1 MTHRKVNTALFKKTA
16 VTGVCILVI
25 AVLLFLA
32 FCPSAGA
39 VGLVDDSVD
48 AAHEYSRY
56 PLENYQLDFYVDNS
70 WGWLPWNWVDGIGK
84 QVMYGLYC
92 ITNFIWTINL
102 YLSNAS
108 GYLVQEAYGL
118 DFISDAADE
127 IGRNIQSIAGISP
140 SGLSADGFYAG
151 FLLLIILIVG
161 AYVAY
166 TGLIKRETTKAVR
179 AVMNMVLIFVLSGA
193 LIAYAPDC
201 VKRLNEFS
209 EDVSTASL
217 SVGAKIVLPD
227 ADSSGGDSVSLI
239 RDSLF
244 SIQVKQPWLLL
255 QFGDTDTD
263 AIGEERIESILSAS
277 PSENNGED
285 RENAVKAE
293 IEDNGNTNLTV
304 TKAVS
309 RLGTVFF
316 LFLFNIGIS
325 VFVFLLTGM
334 MIFSQVLFIIYAMFL
349 PVSFVLSMV
358 PTFEGSSR
366 RAVIKLFNTILARAG
381 ITLVITVAFSISTM
395 LYRIA
400 DGYPFFIIA
409 FLQVVVFAGIYFK
422 LGDLLSMFSLH
433 DDGARGM
440 GRYIMHRPRMFLH
453 HQLHRLNRTMRTAG
467 RASRTNTSSTQ
478 SSRAGST
485 GTSGTGSGGSRPNN
499 GTGTGGTG
507 GSRPGGSPAGGT
519 GGNIPVGNMAGQGV
533 PVPGGRSVMP
543 SVAVVGLPDIHAG
556 NSPSGGASGNPSGGT
571 HSTPQDTHGIT
582 SGTAPGNP
590 AVSVSCVAFAG
601 GSPSIGGFFGGYGA
615 GASRGDPADMPYPFG
630 RGNLSA
636 KPAGR
641 HIRPMFLP
649 VSNRHQPLTENT
661 VQGAAKPVQA
671 TGKAPLPAPQAR
683 PAAADAAKP
692 AVSGSPVR
700 KTDMPQHE
708 RPTVT
713 AQTKPERQ
721 AAPQTE
727 AAKQP
732 VHAENRRTDTASR
745 PAVRQDTDGKPVMPM
760 QENHAAR
767 EQAKPAVSRPAVQD
781 TVQKRVPVKGGVR
794 RSKRKYAASPKNRGE
809 RDSGT
814 GGKKDGGRS
823 K

>member
-1 MTHRKVNTALFKKTA
+1 MTYGRYNFRQIKRTA
-16 VTGVCILVI
+16 VALLMITAI
-25 AVLLFLA
+25 AVLLFTA

-70 WGWLPWNWVDGIGK
+70 WGWLPWNWIDGIGK

-140 SGLSADGFYAG
+140 SGLSSDGFYAG

-166 TGLIKRETTKAVR
+166 VGLLKRETTKAVR

-217 SVGAKIVLPD
+217 SVGTKIVLPD
-227 ADSSGGDSVSLI
+227 ADSSGGNSVALI

-263 AIGEERIESILSAS
+263 AIGEERIDNILSAS

-304 TKAVS
+304 TKTVN

-381 ITLVITVAFSISTM
+381 ITLVITIAFSISTM
-395 LYRIA
+395 LYRISS
-400 DGYPFFIIA
+400 GYPFFIIA
-409 FLQVVVFAGIYFK
+409 FLQVIVFAGIYFK

-440 GRYIMHRPRMFLH
+440 GRYILHRPRMFLH
-453 HQLHRLNRTMRTAG
+453 HQLHRLNRTMRATA
-467 RASRTNTSSTQ
+467 AN
-478 SSRAGST
+478 
-485 GTSGTGSGGSRPNN
+485 RPNN
-499 GTGTGGTG
+499 GGTQSNYSGNSAGAAGGAYRYRSNRPNGGSSGTSQTGT
-507 GSRPGGSPAGGT
+507 
-519 GGNIPVGNMAGQGV
+519 VH
-533 PVPGGRSVMP
+533 
-543 SVAVVGLPDIHAG
+543 GLPEAPVRG
-556 NSPSGGASGNPSGGT
+556 LPSGGAGSGTGTPPQGGNTPFSDSRSDGVMVLSTQADKPNAETAKVSSTARSRPVTASAQEETKRPITAAEQEETKHSTAPQAHERPVIAAGVPNTEKAQDVKPQQQPAPAGQGRPAAVDAAGMAQASGGT
-571 HSTPQDTHGIT
+571 
-582 SGTAPGNP
+582 A
-590 AVSVSCVAFAG
+590 
-601 GSPSIGGFFGGYGA
+601 
-615 GASRGDPADMPYPFG
+615 R
-630 RGNLSA
+630 
-636 KPAGR
+636 KPAA
-641 HIRPMFLP
+641 
-649 VSNRHQPLTENT
+649 QP
-661 VQGAAKPVQA
+661 
-671 TGKAPLPAPQAR
+671 
-683 PAAADAAKP
+683 
-692 AVSGSPVR
+692 
-700 KTDMPQHE
+700 HE
-708 RPTVT
+708 RPAV
-713 AQTKPERQ
+713 AQTDTGERMKQ
-721 AAPQTE
+721 PDRQNVT
-727 AAKQP
+727 AAKQS
-732 VHAENRRTDTASR
+732 VHAESRRPD
-745 PAVRQDTDGKPVMPM
+745 
-760 QENHAAR
+760 
-767 EQAKPAVSRPAVQD
+767 AVSRPAAMQNAADKPITSSTAAVQGKQD
-781 TVQKRVPVKGGVR
+781 TARPAVKTVAPKTPEMKNQVSKPADKRAVQHKQPVTMRNK
-794 RSKRKYAASPKNRGE
+794 P
-809 RDSGT
+809 DGT
-814 GGKKDGGRS
+814 EHTGKAGGKQNGGRS

>member
-140 SGLSADGFYAG
+140 SGISSDGFYAG

-217 SVGAKIVLPD
+217 SVGTKIVLPD
-227 ADSSGGDSVSLI
+227 ADSSGADSVDLI

-263 AIGEERIESILSAS
+263 AIGADRVESLLSAS
-277 PSENNGED
+277 PSGNNGED

-304 TKAVS
+304 TKTVN

-395 LYRIA
+395 LYRISS
-400 DGYPFFIIA
+400 GYPFFIIA

-440 GRYIMHRPRMFLH
+440 GRYILHRPRMFLH
-453 HQLHRLNRTMRTAG
+453 HQLHRLNRTMR
-467 RASRTNTSSTQ
+467 
-478 SSRAGST
+478 
-485 GTSGTGSGGSRPNN
+485 
-499 GTGTGGTG
+499 
-507 GSRPGGSPAGGT
+507 
-519 GGNIPVGNMAGQGV
+519 
-533 PVPGGRSVMP
+533 
-543 SVAVVGLPDIHAG
+543 
-556 NSPSGGASGNPSGGT
+556 
-571 HSTPQDTHGIT
+571 
-582 SGTAPGNP
+582 
-590 AVSVSCVAFAG
+590 
-601 GSPSIGGFFGGYGA
+601 
-615 GASRGDPADMPYPFG
+615 
-630 RGNLSA
+630 
-636 KPAGR
+636 
-641 HIRPMFLP
+641 
-649 VSNRHQPLTENT
+649 
-661 VQGAAKPVQA
+661 AA
-671 TGKAPLPAPQAR
+671 
-683 PAAADAAKP
+683 
-692 AVSGSPVR
+692 
-700 KTDMPQHE
+700 
-708 RPTVT
+708 
-713 AQTKPERQ
+713 
-721 AAPQTE
+721 
-727 AAKQP
+727 
-732 VHAENRRTDTASR
+732 TASR
-745 PAVRQDTDGKPVMPM
+745 PNDSGSAQNSRSSSAAGGAYRYRSNRPNGGSSGASQAGAVHGLPEAPVRGVPVGSSGSGTGTPPQGGNTLSHDGRYDAPAAVLPAPADKFNAETAKVSSTARSRPVTAPAQGETKHPVVPQAHERPVIAASAPKEGKVQSVTPKQQPAPARQGRPAAVDAAGIAQFSGGTARKPAAQPYERPAVAQTDAGERMKQPDRQNVTVTKQSVHAESRRPDAANRPAVM
-760 QENHAAR
+760 QNAADKFPIPAQ
-767 EQAKPAVSRPAVQD
+767 EQAKPAVSRPAVKD
-781 TVQKRVPVKGGVR
+781 MAA
-794 RSKRKYAASPKNRGE
+794 SKRAFEKGKAGIAQRKISVSSKNKHGSNTGRT
-809 RDSGT
+809 DST
-814 GGKKDGGRS
+814 KNGGSGR
-823 K
+823 

>member
-1 MTHRKVNTALFKKTA
+1 MTYRRYNFRQIKRTA
-16 VTGVCILVI
+16 I
-25 AVLLFLA
+25 ALLMIAAIVVLLFTA

-39 VGLVDDSVD
+39 VGLVDDTVD

-56 PLENYQLDFYVDNS
+56 PLENYQLDFYVDNG
-70 WGWLPWNWVDGIGK
+70 WDWLPWNWIDGIGK

-118 DFISDAADE
+118 DFVSSAADE

-166 TGLIKRETTKAVR
+166 VGLIKKETTKAVR

-217 SVGAKIVLPD
+217 SVGTKIVLPD
-227 ADSSGGDSVSLI
+227 VESSGADSVDLI

-244 SIQVKQPWLLL
+244 SIQVRQPWLLL

-263 AIGEERIESILSAS
+263 AIGADRVESLLSAS
-277 PSENNGED
+277 PSGNNGED
-285 RENAVKAE
+285 RENAVKTE

-304 TKAVS
+304 TKTVN

-395 LYRIA
+395 LYRISS
-400 DGYPFFIIA
+400 GYPFFIIA

-453 HQLHRLNRTMRTAG
+453 HQLHRLNRTMRA
-467 RASRTNTSSTQ
+467 A
-478 SSRAGST
+478 A
-485 GTSGTGSGGSRPNN
+485 GSRPNN
-499 GTGTGGTG
+499 GGTQSNYSGNSTGAAGGAYRYRSNRPNGGSSGASQAGAVHGLPEAPVIGLPSGGSGSGTGAPSQG
-507 GSRPGGSPAGGT
+507 GNPPSHDGRYDAPAAVITTQEDKPNAETAKVSSTAHSRPATAPAQGET
-519 GGNIPVGNMAGQGV
+519 KHSAAPQAHERPVIAASAPKEGKVQSVTPKQQPAPAGQGR
-533 PVPGGRSVMP
+533 PA
-543 SVAVVGLPDIHAG
+543 AVDAAG
-556 NSPSGGASGNPSGGT
+556 MAQASGGA
-571 HSTPQDTHGIT
+571 
-582 SGTAPGNP
+582 A
-590 AVSVSCVAFAG
+590 
-601 GSPSIGGFFGGYGA
+601 
-615 GASRGDPADMPYPFG
+615 R
-630 RGNLSA
+630 
-636 KPAGR
+636 KPAAQ
-641 HIRPMFLP
+641 L
-649 VSNRHQPLTENT
+649 
-661 VQGAAKPVQA
+661 
-671 TGKAPLPAPQAR
+671 
-683 PAAADAAKP
+683 
-692 AVSGSPVR
+692 
-700 KTDMPQHE
+700 HE
-708 RPTVT
+708 RLAVAPVDRQNVT
-713 AQTKPERQ
+713 
-721 AAPQTE
+721 

-732 VHAENRRTDTASR
+732 VQTESRRPDAVDR
-745 PAVRQDTDGKPVMPM
+745 PAVMQNTTDKPVVS
-760 QENHAAR
+760 A
-767 EQAKPAVSRPAVQD
+767 QAKRTTTVQGKQETVRPVVKTAAPKEPEAKNQVSKPANKRAVQHK
-781 TVQKRVPVKGGVR
+781 QPVTMRNKPDGMGHTGKAGSKQNGGG
-794 RSKRKYAASPKNRGE
+794 SK
-809 RDSGT
+809 
-814 GGKKDGGRS
+814 
-823 K
+823 

>member
-1 MTHRKVNTALFKKTA
+1 MIYGKQNFRQIKRTA
-16 VTGVCILVI
+16 VALLMIAAI

-39 VGLVDDSVD
+39 VGLVDDTVD

-56 PLENYQLDFYVDNS
+56 PLENYQLDFYVDNG
-70 WGWLPWNWVDGIGK
+70 WDWLPWNWIDGIGK

-118 DFISDAADE
+118 DFVSSAADE

-166 TGLIKRETTKAVR
+166 VGLLKRETTKAVR

-217 SVGAKIVLPD
+217 SVGTKIVLTD
-227 ADSSGGDSVSLI
+227 VESSGGDSVALI

-244 SIQVKQPWLLL
+244 SIQVRQPWLLL

-263 AIGEERIESILSAS
+263 TIGADRVESLLSAS
-277 PSENNGED
+277 PSGNNGED

-293 IEDNGNTNLTV
+293 IEDNGNTSLTV
-304 TKAVS
+304 TKTVN

-349 PVSFVLSMV
+349 PVSFVLSMA

-400 DGYPFFIIA
+400 SGYPFFIIA

-440 GRYIMHRPRMFLH
+440 GRYILHRPRMFLH
-453 HQLHRLNRTMRTAG
+453 HQLHRLNRTMRA
-467 RASRTNTSSTQ
+467 AS
-478 SSRAGST
+478 A
-485 GTSGTGSGGSRPNN
+485 SRPNN
-499 GTGTGGTG
+499 GGTQSNYSGNSAGTAGGAYRYRSNRPNG
-507 GSRPGGSPAGGT
+507 GSSGTSQAGAIHGLQEA
-519 GGNIPVGNMAGQGV
+519 PV
-533 PVPGGRSVMP
+533 R
-543 SVAVVGLPDIHAG
+543 GL
-556 NSPSGGASGNPSGGT
+556 PSGGSGIGTGAPPQEGNPPPRDSQSDRSAAVLPAQADKTNAETAKSRSTAHSRPATVQEETKHSAVPQAHERPVIAAGAPKAGNMQDIKSNQQPTPTGQGRPAAVDVAGMAQASGGT
-571 HSTPQDTHGIT
+571 ARKPAAQPHER
-582 SGTAPGNP
+582 P
-590 AVSVSCVAFAG
+590 AVVQTDAGERMKQPDRQKVTAAKQTVHAESRRPDAVNCPVVVKAKNAAQAQEKQDAVRPAVKTAAPKEPEMKNQVS
-601 GSPSIGGFFGGYGA
+601 
-615 GASRGDPADMPYPFG
+615 
-630 RGNLSA
+630 
-636 KPAGR
+636 KPAGKR
-641 HIRPMFLP
+641 AAQHKQP
-649 VSNRHQPLTENT
+649 VTMRN
-661 VQGAAKPVQA
+661 KPDGMGH
-671 TGKAPLPAPQAR
+671 TGKA
-683 PAAADAAKP
+683 
-692 AVSGSPVR
+692 
-700 KTDMPQHE
+700 
-708 RPTVT
+708 
-713 AQTKPERQ
+713 
-721 AAPQTE
+721 
-727 AAKQP
+727 
-732 VHAENRRTDTASR
+732 
-745 PAVRQDTDGKPVMPM
+745 
-760 QENHAAR
+760 
-767 EQAKPAVSRPAVQD
+767 
-781 TVQKRVPVKGGVR
+781 
-794 RSKRKYAASPKNRGE
+794 
-809 RDSGT
+809 
-814 GGKKDGGRS
+814 GGKQNGGGS

>member
-1 MTHRKVNTALFKKTA
+1 MIYGKQNFRQIKRTAIALLMITA
-16 VTGVCILVI
+16 I
-25 AVLLFLA
+25 AVLLFTA

-56 PLENYQLDFYVDNS
+56 PLENYQLDFYVDNG
-70 WGWLPWNWVDGIGK
+70 WDWLPWNWIDGIGK

-166 TGLIKRETTKAVR
+166 VGLIKRETTKAVR

-217 SVGAKIVLPD
+217 SVGTKIVLPD
-227 ADSSGGDSVSLI
+227 ADSSGGNSVALI

-263 AIGEERIESILSAS
+263 AIGADRVESLLSAS
-277 PSENNGED
+277 PGGNNGED

-304 TKAVS
+304 TKTVN

-316 LFLFNIGIS
+316 LFLFNLGIS

-381 ITLVITVAFSISTM
+381 ITLVITIAFSISTM
-395 LYRIA
+395 LYRISS
-400 DGYPFFIIA
+400 GYPFFIIA

-440 GRYIMHRPRMFLH
+440 GRYILHRPRMFLH
-453 HQLHRLNRTMRTAG
+453 HQLHRLNRTMRAATA
-467 RASRTNTSSTQ
+467 
-478 SSRAGST
+478 
-485 GTSGTGSGGSRPNN
+485 SRPNN
-499 GTGTGGTG
+499 GSTQSNYSGNTAGAADGAYRYRSNRPNG
-507 GSRPGGSPAGGT
+507 GSSGASQAGAVHGLPEAPVRGLPSGGSGSSTGAPPQ
-519 GGNIPVGNMAGQGV
+519 GGNPPSHDGRYDAPAAVLPAQADKPNAETAKVSSTAHSRPITAAEQEDTKHSAAPQAHERPVIAASAPKEGKVQSVTPKQQPAPAGQGR
-533 PVPGGRSVMP
+533 PA
-543 SVAVVGLPDIHAG
+543 AVDAAG
-556 NSPSGGASGNPSGGT
+556 MAQASGGT
-571 HSTPQDTHGIT
+571 
-582 SGTAPGNP
+582 A
-590 AVSVSCVAFAG
+590 
-601 GSPSIGGFFGGYGA
+601 
-615 GASRGDPADMPYPFG
+615 R
-630 RGNLSA
+630 
-636 KPAGR
+636 KPAA
-641 HIRPMFLP
+641 
-649 VSNRHQPLTENT
+649 QP
-661 VQGAAKPVQA
+661 
-671 TGKAPLPAPQAR
+671 
-683 PAAADAAKP
+683 
-692 AVSGSPVR
+692 
-700 KTDMPQHE
+700 HE
-708 RPTVT
+708 RPAVAQADRQNVT
-713 AQTKPERQ
+713 
-721 AAPQTE
+721 

-732 VHAENRRTDTASR
+732 VHAENRRPEAINR
-745 PAVRQDTDGKPVMPM
+745 PAVMQNAADKPVMSR
-760 QENHAAR
+760 QVKSTTTV
-767 EQAKPAVSRPAVQD
+767 QGKQDTVRPAVKTAAPKEPEVKNQVSKPAD
-781 TVQKRVPVKGGVR
+781 KRAVQHKQPVTMRNKPDGMGH
-794 RSKRKYAASPKNRGE
+794 
-809 RDSGT
+809 T
-814 GGKKDGGRS
+814 GKAGGRQNGGGS

>member
-1 MTHRKVNTALFKKTA
+1 MIYGKQNFRQIKRTA
-16 VTGVCILVI
+16 VALLMIAAI
-25 AVLLFLA
+25 AVLLFTV

-39 VGLVDDSVD
+39 VGLVDDTVD
-48 AAHEYSRY
+48 TAHEYSRY
-56 PLENYQLDFYVDNS
+56 PLENYQLDFYVDNG
-70 WGWLPWNWVDGIGK
+70 WDWLPWNWIDGIGK

-140 SGLSADGFYAG
+140 SGLSSDGFYAG

-166 TGLIKRETTKAVR
+166 VGLIKRETTKAVR
-179 AVMNMVLIFVLSGA
+179 AVMNMVMIFVLSGA

-217 SVGAKIVLPD
+217 SVGTKIVLPD
-227 ADSSGGDSVSLI
+227 AENSGADSVDLI

-263 AIGEERIESILSAS
+263 AVGEERIDNILSAS

-304 TKAVS
+304 TKTVN

-395 LYRIA
+395 LYRISS
-400 DGYPFFIIA
+400 GYPFFIIA
-409 FLQVVVFAGIYFK
+409 FLQVIVFAGIYFK

-433 DDGARGM
+433 EDGARGM
-440 GRYIMHRPRMFLH
+440 GRYILHRPRMFLH
-453 HQLHRLNRTMRTAG
+453 HQLHRLNRTMRA
-467 RASRTNTSSTQ
+467 A
-478 SSRAGST
+478 AA
-485 GTSGTGSGGSRPNN
+485 SRPNN
-499 GTGTGGTG
+499 GGTQSNYSGNSVGAAGGAYRYRSNRPNGGSSGASQAGAVHGLPEAPVRGVPVGSSGSGTGTPPQGGNPPSRDGRYDAPAAVLPAQADKPNAETAKVSSTAR
-507 GSRPGGSPAGGT
+507 SRPATAAAQGET
-519 GGNIPVGNMAGQGV
+519 KHPVAPQAHERPVIAASAPREGKAQSITPKQQPVPAGQGR
-533 PVPGGRSVMP
+533 PA
-543 SVAVVGLPDIHAG
+543 AVDAADMVQA
-556 NSPSGGASGNPSGGT
+556 SGGT
-571 HSTPQDTHGIT
+571 
-582 SGTAPGNP
+582 A
-590 AVSVSCVAFAG
+590 
-601 GSPSIGGFFGGYGA
+601 
-615 GASRGDPADMPYPFG
+615 R
-630 RGNLSA
+630 
-636 KPAGR
+636 
-641 HIRPMFLP
+641 
-649 VSNRHQPLTENT
+649 
-661 VQGAAKPVQA
+661 KPVAQ
-671 TGKAPLPAPQAR
+671 P
-683 PAAADAAKP
+683 
-692 AVSGSPVR
+692 
-700 KTDMPQHE
+700 HE
-708 RPTVT
+708 RPAV
-713 AQTKPERQ
+713 AQTDAGERMKQ
-721 AAPQTE
+721 QDRQNATAVKRSVQTE
-727 AAKQP
+727 SRRPDA
-732 VHAENRRTDTASR
+732 VNRSAVMQNTTD
-745 PAVRQDTDGKPVMPM
+745 KPVMPV
-760 QENHAAR
+760 
-767 EQAKPAVSRPAVQD
+767 QAKRTTTVQSKQETVRPAVKTTTPKAPEMKNQVSKPAD
-781 TVQKRVPVKGGVR
+781 KRAVQHKQPVTMRNKPDGMGHTG
-794 RSKRKYAASPKNRGE
+794 KA
-809 RDSGT
+809 
-814 GGKKDGGRS
+814 GGKQNGGGGR
-823 K
+823 

>member
-1 MTHRKVNTALFKKTA
+1 MTHKKVNTALFKKTA
-16 VTGVCILVI
+16 VTGTCILVI
-25 AVLLFLA
+25 AVFLFLV

-39 VGLVDDSVD
+39 VGLVDDTVD

-56 PLENYQLDFYVDNS
+56 PLENYQLDFYVDNR
-70 WGWLPWNWVDGIGK
+70 WDWLPWNWIDGIGK

-161 AYVAY
+161 TYVAY

-217 SVGAKIVLPD
+217 SVGTKIVLPD
-227 ADSSGGDSVSLI
+227 VESSGADSVDLI

-263 AIGEERIESILSAS
+263 AIGADRVESLLSAS
-277 PSENNGED
+277 PGGNNGED

-304 TKAVS
+304 TKTVN

-316 LFLFNIGIS
+316 LFLFNLGIS

-395 LYRIA
+395 LYRISS
-400 DGYPFFIIA
+400 GYPFFIIA

-440 GRYIMHRPRMFLH
+440 GRYILHRPRMFLH
-453 HQLHRLNRTMRTAG
+453 HQLHRLNRTMR
-467 RASRTNTSSTQ
+467 
-478 SSRAGST
+478 
-485 GTSGTGSGGSRPNN
+485 
-499 GTGTGGTG
+499 
-507 GSRPGGSPAGGT
+507 
-519 GGNIPVGNMAGQGV
+519 
-533 PVPGGRSVMP
+533 
-543 SVAVVGLPDIHAG
+543 
-556 NSPSGGASGNPSGGT
+556 
-571 HSTPQDTHGIT
+571 
-582 SGTAPGNP
+582 
-590 AVSVSCVAFAG
+590 
-601 GSPSIGGFFGGYGA
+601 
-615 GASRGDPADMPYPFG
+615 
-630 RGNLSA
+630 
-636 KPAGR
+636 
-641 HIRPMFLP
+641 
-649 VSNRHQPLTENT
+649 
-661 VQGAAKPVQA
+661 AA
-671 TGKAPLPAPQAR
+671 
-683 PAAADAAKP
+683 
-692 AVSGSPVR
+692 
-700 KTDMPQHE
+700 
-708 RPTVT
+708 
-713 AQTKPERQ
+713 
-721 AAPQTE
+721 
-727 AAKQP
+727 
-732 VHAENRRTDTASR
+732 TASR
-745 PAVRQDTDGKPVMPM
+745 PNDGGSTQNSRSSSTAGTADSGYRYRSNRPDGGSSGASQAGAVHGLPEVPVRGLPSGGSGSGTGAPPQGGNPPSHDGMYDAPAAVLPAQSDKPT
-760 QENHAAR
+760 AGTAKSSSTAR
-767 EQAKPAVSRPAVQD
+767 SRPATASAQEETKRPVTAAEQVETKYSAIQQAHERPVIAAGAPKAEKAQD
-781 TVQKRVPVKGGVR
+781 VKPKQQLVSGQTGKACGGGCCW
-794 RSKRKYAASPKNRGE
+794 Y
-809 RDSGT
+809 GT
-814 GGKKDGGRS
+814 GFRRHSTQTGS
-823 K
+823 PAA

>member
-1 MTHRKVNTALFKKTA
+1 MTHVKYNFRQIKRTA
-16 VTGVCILVI
+16 VALLMIAAI
-25 AVLLFLA
+25 AVLLFTV

-56 PLENYQLDFYVDNS
+56 PLENYQLDFYVDNG
-70 WGWLPWNWVDGIGK
+70 WDWLPWNWIDGIGK

-118 DFISDAADE
+118 DFVSSAADE
-127 IGRNIQSIAGISP
+127 IGRNIQSIAGVSP

-166 TGLIKRETTKAVR
+166 VGLIKRETTKAVR

-217 SVGAKIVLPD
+217 SVGTKIVLPD

-263 AIGEERIESILSAS
+263 AVGEERIDNIRSAS

-285 RENAVKAE
+285 REKAVKAE

-304 TKAVS
+304 TKTVN

-400 DGYPFFIIA
+400 SGYPFFIIA

-433 DDGARGM
+433 DDGTRGM
-440 GRYIMHRPRMFLH
+440 GRYILHRPRMFLH
-453 HQLHRLNRTMRTAG
+453 HELHRLNRTMRAAAANRPNSG
-467 RASRTNTSSTQ
+467 GTQ
-478 SSRAGST
+478 SNHSGNNTGSAG
-485 GTSGTGSGGSRPNN
+485 GTYRYRNTRPNSGSGGASQ
-499 GTGTGGTG
+499 
-507 GSRPGGSPAGGT
+507 AG
-519 GGNIPVGNMAGQGV
+519 ALH
-533 PVPGGRSVMP
+533 
-543 SVAVVGLPDIHAG
+543 GLPEAPVRG
-556 NSPSGGASGNPSGGT
+556 LPSGGAESSTGAPPQGGNPPSHDGRYDAPAAVLPTQADKPNAETAKVSNTAYSRPATVSAQEETKRPITAAEQEETKQSAAPQAHERPVIAAGVPNTEKAQDVKPQQQPAPAGQGRPAAVDAAGTAQASGGT
-571 HSTPQDTHGIT
+571 
-582 SGTAPGNP
+582 A
-590 AVSVSCVAFAG
+590 
-601 GSPSIGGFFGGYGA
+601 
-615 GASRGDPADMPYPFG
+615 R
-630 RGNLSA
+630 
-636 KPAGR
+636 KPAT
-641 HIRPMFLP
+641 
-649 VSNRHQPLTENT
+649 QP
-661 VQGAAKPVQA
+661 
-671 TGKAPLPAPQAR
+671 
-683 PAAADAAKP
+683 
-692 AVSGSPVR
+692 
-700 KTDMPQHE
+700 HE
-708 RPTVT
+708 RPAV
-713 AQTKPERQ
+713 AQTDAGERMKQ
-721 AAPQTE
+721 PDRQNIT

-732 VHAENRRTDTASR
+732 VHTENRRPD
-745 PAVRQDTDGKPVMPM
+745 
-760 QENHAAR
+760 
-767 EQAKPAVSRPAVQD
+767 AVSRPAAMQNAADKPITSSTAAVQGKQD
-781 TVQKRVPVKGGVR
+781 TARPAVKTVAPKTPEMKNQVSKPADKRAVQHKQAVMMRNKP
-794 RSKRKYAASPKNRGE
+794 
-809 RDSGT
+809 DGT
-814 GGKKDGGRS
+814 EHTGKAGGKQNGGGGR
-823 K
+823 

>member
-1 MTHRKVNTALFKKTA
+1 MREKWNMNTAKKTA

-25 AVLLFLA
+25 AVFLFAA

-39 VGLVDDSVD
+39 VGLVDDTVD

-56 PLENYQLDFYVDNS
+56 PLENYQLDFYVDNG
-70 WGWLPWNWVDGIGK
+70 WDWLPWNWIDGIGK

-102 YLSNAS
+102 YISNGS
-108 GYLVQEAYGL
+108 GYLVQEAYSL
-118 DFISDAADE
+118 NFVSSAADE
-127 IGRNIQSIAGISP
+127 IGKNIQSIAGISP

-151 FLLLIILIVG
+151 FLLLIILVVG
-161 AYVAY
+161 AYVTY
-166 TGLIKRETTKAVR
+166 VGLIKRETTRAVR

-217 SVGAKIVLPD
+217 SVGTKIVLPD
-227 ADSSGGDSVSLI
+227 AGTGGTDSVALI

-263 AIGEERIESILSAS
+263 AIGADRVDSLLSAS

-285 RENAVKAE
+285 RENVVKSE

-304 TKAVS
+304 TKAVN

-381 ITLVITVAFSISTM
+381 ITLVITIAFSISTM

-400 DGYPFFIIA
+400 SGYPFFIIA

-453 HQLHRLNRTMRTAG
+453 HQLHRLNRTMRAAAAG
-467 RASRTNTSSTQ
+467 RPN
-478 SSRAGST
+478 G
-485 GTSGTGSGGSRPNN
+485 GTGSGSNGANSSAGAGAGTHGRTAGGWYRSGPYGGSSAGGRAGYPSSGGINVMSGTVAPRLSSGGAGTGSRGNAAGSTPHRA
-499 GTGTGGTG
+499 TGGTNG
-507 GSRPGGSPAGGT
+507 AASGQPT
-519 GGNIPVGNMAGQGV
+519 GLA
-533 PVPGGRSVMP
+533 
-543 SVAVVGLPDIHAG
+543 
-556 NSPSGGASGNPSGGT
+556 SGGVAPALPPASS
-571 HSTPQDTHGIT
+571 
-582 SGTAPGNP
+582 SGTAPMLPSGTAGGVIPALPPGNTAAGGAPSGSTSQNTLGRHTRPVIVTASAGQQIAGAKSAQAMSKPLLPPPQQPPAAVDTTKKTAANAANSMQPHERP
-590 AVSVSCVAFAG
+590 AVAEAPQTASSAG
-601 GSPSIGGFFGGYGA
+601 HTANSPA
-615 GASRGDPADMPYPFG
+615 PHEHPAAVPQG
-630 RGNLSA
+630 
-636 KPAGR
+636 K
-641 HIRPMFLP
+641 
-649 VSNRHQPLTENT
+649 T
-661 VQGAAKPVQA
+661 VQQS
-671 TGKAPLPAPQAR
+671 APQAETV
-683 PAAADAAKP
+683 KP
-692 AVSGSPVR
+692 
-700 KTDMPQHE
+700 
-708 RPTVT
+708 
-713 AQTKPERQ
+713 
-721 AAPQTE
+721 
-727 AAKQP
+727 P
-732 VHAENRRTDTASR
+732 VHTENRRPDVANR
-745 PAVRQDTDGKPVMPM
+745 PAVRQEDAGKPVMAV
-760 QENHAAR
+760 QGKSATR
-767 EQAKPAVSRPAVQD
+767 EQSKPEVLRPAVQGAAPKQ
-781 TVQKRVPVKGGVR
+781 TAAKNSGTR
-794 RSKRKYAASPKNRGE
+794 RSNRKYSGSPKNNGK
-809 RDSGT
+809 RDHGSGN
-814 GGKKDGGRS
+814 KQDGGGGR
-823 K
+823 

>member
-1 MTHRKVNTALFKKTA
+1 MTYGRYNFRQIKRTA
-16 VTGVCILVI
+16 VALLMITAI
-25 AVLLFLA
+25 AVLLFTA

-56 PLENYQLDFYVDNS
+56 PLENYQLDFYVDNG
-70 WGWLPWNWVDGIGK
+70 WDWLPWNWIDGIGK

-217 SVGAKIVLPD
+217 SVGTKIVLPD
-227 ADSSGGDSVSLI
+227 AESSGGDSVALI

-255 QFGDTDTD
+255 QFGDTDTE
-263 AIGEERIESILSAS
+263 ALGEDRVESLLSAS

-285 RENAVKAE
+285 RENVVKSE
-293 IEDNGNTNLTV
+293 IEDNGNTNLTA
-304 TKAVS
+304 TKTVN
-309 RLGTVFF
+309 RLGMVFF

-334 MIFSQVLFIIYAMFL
+334 MIFSQVLFIIYVMFL

-381 ITLVITVAFSISTM
+381 ITLVITVAFSVSTM
-395 LYRIA
+395 LYRIS
-400 DGYPFFIIA
+400 DSYPFFIIA
-409 FLQVVVFAGIYFK
+409 FLQVVLFAGTYFK
-422 LGDLLSMFSLH
+422 LGDLLSLFSLR
-433 DDGARGM
+433 DDGTRSM
-440 GRYIMHRPRMFLH
+440 GRYIARRPGMFLY
-453 HQLHRLNRTMRTAG
+453 HQLHRLNRSVRASPKGQSDGSGKASGRSAHDTSGAAYSSQRSSRPSNQSGSETAG
-467 RASRTNTSSTQ
+467 GQPRSLSS
-478 SSRAGST
+478 SSARGLPSGTADGGADGSPQT
-485 GTSGTGSGGSRPNN
+485 DMPSMPESGTGMPTDTAVHSRPETASAPVAAASASMEVPQEQAAGTQRPSPAAAHDRPVVMAVSNP
-499 GTGTGGTG
+499 GTG
-507 GSRPGGSPAGGT
+507 
-519 GGNIPVGNMAGQGV
+519 Q
-533 PVPGGRSVMP
+533 
-543 SVAVVGLPDIHAG
+543 
-556 NSPSGGASGNPSGGT
+556 
-571 HSTPQDTHGIT
+571 
-582 SGTAPGNP
+582 
-590 AVSVSCVAFAG
+590 
-601 GSPSIGGFFGGYGA
+601 
-615 GASRGDPADMPYPFG
+615 
-630 RGNLSA
+630 
-636 KPAGR
+636 
-641 HIRPMFLP
+641 
-649 VSNRHQPLTENT
+649 
-661 VQGAAKPVQA
+661 AAKPVAQQRQEPPVGA
-671 TGKAPLPAPQAR
+671 SSAHR
-683 PAAADAAKP
+683 PM
-692 AVSGSPVR
+692 VSR
-700 KTDMPQHE
+700 HE
-708 RPTVT
+708 RPATVQQDTVARSDTPQDKQTHNAVERPASAAEIRRLDT
-713 AQTKPERQ
+713 AQRPLVSAETRRPEAGNRPVMQQAEPVKPSERVQ
-721 AAPQTE
+721 EKP
-727 AAKQP
+727 AKP
-732 VHAENRRTDTASR
+732 R
-745 PAVRQDTDGKPVMPM
+745 PAVEQTVSAKPETKPAQRKNTVQSKPVANQPGSAGGKDGA
-760 QENHAAR
+760 Q
-767 EQAKPAVSRPAVQD
+767 
-781 TVQKRVPVKGGVR
+781 KGG
-794 RSKRKYAASPKNRGE
+794 
-809 RDSGT
+809 GT
-814 GGKKDGGRS
+814 K
-823 K
+823 

>member
-16 VTGVCILVI
+16 VTGVCLLVI
-25 AVLLFLA
+25 AVFLFPA

-56 PLENYQLDFYVDNS
+56 PLENYQLDFYVDNG
-70 WGWLPWNWVDGIGK
+70 WDWLPWNWIDGIGK

-102 YLSNAS
+102 YLSNGS
-108 GYLVQEAYGL
+108 GYLVQEAYSL
-118 DFISDAADE
+118 NFISDAADE

-166 TGLIKRETTKAVR
+166 VGLIKRETTKAVR

-217 SVGAKIVLPD
+217 SVGTKIVLPD

-244 SIQVKQPWLLL
+244 SIQVRQPWLLL

-285 RENAVKAE
+285 RENVVKAE

-440 GRYIMHRPRMFLH
+440 GRYILHRPRMFLH

-478 SSRAGST
+478 SSRAGGT

-507 GSRPGGSPAGGT
+507 GSPAGGT
-519 GGNIPVGNMAGQGV
+519 GGNIPVGNMAGQDV

-543 SVAVVGLPDIHAG
+543 SVAVVGLPDIHSG

-582 SGTAPGNP
+582 SGNAPGKP
-590 AVSVSCVAFAG
+590 AVSVSSGAFAG
-601 GSPSIGGFFGGYGA
+601 GSPSSGGFSGGNGA

-641 HIRPMFLP
+641 HSRPLVLP
-649 VSNRHQPLTENT
+649 ASGGQQAPAVNT
-661 VQGAAKPVQA
+661 AQT
-671 TGKAPLPAPQAR
+671 TGKAPLPASQAR

-692 AVSGSPVR
+692 VQAFGSPVR
-700 KTDMPQHE
+700 KADMPRHE

-745 PAVRQDTDGKPVMPM
+745 PAVRQDTAEKPVV
-760 QENHAAR
+760 
-767 EQAKPAVSRPAVQD
+767 QAKPEAARPVVQD
-781 TVQKRVPVKGGVR
+781 TVQKRVPVKGGAR
-794 RSKRKYAASPKNRGE
+794 RSKRKNTASPKNRGK

-814 GGKKDGGRS
+814 SGKKDGGRS

>member
-1 MTHRKVNTALFKKTA
+1 MTHKKVNTALFKKTA
-16 VTGVCILVI
+16 VTGTCILVI
-25 AVLLFLA
+25 AVFLFLV

-39 VGLVDDSVD
+39 VGLVDDTVD

-56 PLENYQLDFYVDNS
+56 PLENYQLDFYVDNR
-70 WGWLPWNWVDGIGK
+70 WDWLPWNWIDGIGK

-161 AYVAY
+161 TYVAY

-217 SVGAKIVLPD
+217 SVGTKIVLPD
-227 ADSSGGDSVSLI
+227 VESSGADSVDLI

-263 AIGEERIESILSAS
+263 AIGADRVESLLSAS
-277 PSENNGED
+277 PGGNNGED

-304 TKAVS
+304 TKTVN

-316 LFLFNIGIS
+316 LFLFNLGIS

-395 LYRIA
+395 LYRISS
-400 DGYPFFIIA
+400 GYPFFIIA

-440 GRYIMHRPRMFLH
+440 GRYILHRPRMFLH
-453 HQLHRLNRTMRTAG
+453 HQLHRLNRTMR
-467 RASRTNTSSTQ
+467 
-478 SSRAGST
+478 
-485 GTSGTGSGGSRPNN
+485 
-499 GTGTGGTG
+499 
-507 GSRPGGSPAGGT
+507 
-519 GGNIPVGNMAGQGV
+519 
-533 PVPGGRSVMP
+533 
-543 SVAVVGLPDIHAG
+543 
-556 NSPSGGASGNPSGGT
+556 
-571 HSTPQDTHGIT
+571 
-582 SGTAPGNP
+582 
-590 AVSVSCVAFAG
+590 
-601 GSPSIGGFFGGYGA
+601 
-615 GASRGDPADMPYPFG
+615 
-630 RGNLSA
+630 
-636 KPAGR
+636 
-641 HIRPMFLP
+641 
-649 VSNRHQPLTENT
+649 
-661 VQGAAKPVQA
+661 AA
-671 TGKAPLPAPQAR
+671 
-683 PAAADAAKP
+683 
-692 AVSGSPVR
+692 
-700 KTDMPQHE
+700 
-708 RPTVT
+708 
-713 AQTKPERQ
+713 
-721 AAPQTE
+721 
-727 AAKQP
+727 
-732 VHAENRRTDTASR
+732 TASR
-745 PAVRQDTDGKPVMPM
+745 PNDGGSTQNSRSSSTAGTADSGYRYRSNRPDGGSSGASQAGAVHGLP
-760 QENHAAR
+760 E
-767 EQAKPAVSRPAVQD
+767 
-781 TVQKRVPVKGGVR
+781 VPVRGLPSGG
-794 RSKRKYAASPKNRGE
+794 SG
-809 RDSGT
+809 SGT
-814 GGKKDGGRS
+814 GAPPQGGNPPSHDGMYDAPAAVLPA
-823 K
+823 

>member
-1 MTHRKVNTALFKKTA
+1 MIYGKQNFRQIKRTA
-16 VTGVCILVI
+16 VALLMIAAI
-25 AVLLFLA
+25 AVLLFTA

-39 VGLVDDSVD
+39 VGLVDDTVD

-56 PLENYQLDFYVDNS
+56 PLENYQLDFYVDNG
-70 WGWLPWNWVDGIGK
+70 WDWLPWNWIDGIGK

-179 AVMNMVLIFVLSGA
+179 ALMNMVLIFVLSGA

-217 SVGAKIVLPD
+217 SVGTKIVLPD
-227 ADSSGGDSVSLI
+227 VESSGADSVALI

-263 AIGEERIESILSAS
+263 AIGADRVESLLSAS
-277 PSENNGED
+277 PSGNNGED

-304 TKAVS
+304 TKTVN

-400 DGYPFFIIA
+400 SGYPFFIIA

-440 GRYIMHRPRMFLH
+440 GRYILHRPRMFLH
-453 HQLHRLNRTMRTAG
+453 HQLHRLNRTMRAATA
-467 RASRTNTSSTQ
+467 
-478 SSRAGST
+478 
-485 GTSGTGSGGSRPNN
+485 SRPNN
-499 GTGTGGTG
+499 GGTQSNYSGNSTGAAGGAYRYRSNRPNG
-507 GSRPGGSPAGGT
+507 GSSGVSQT
-519 GGNIPVGNMAGQGV
+519 G
-533 PVPGGRSVMP
+533 
-543 SVAVVGLPDIHAG
+543 AVHGLPEAPVRVL
-556 NSPSGGASGNPSGGT
+556 PSGGSGSGVGAPPQGSDPPSRDGRYDAPAAVLPTQGDKPNAETAKVSSTAHSRPATAAAQAETKHPAVPQAHERPVIAASAPKAGNTQGIKSNQQPAPVGQGRPAAVDAAGMAQVSDGKARKPAAQPHERPAVAQTDAGERMKQPDRQDVT
-571 HSTPQDTHGIT
+571 AAKQSVHAESRRPDAVNRPAVVKAKNAARAQEKQDTVR
-582 SGTAPGNP
+582 P
-590 AVSVSCVAFAG
+590 AVETAAPKEPEMKNQVS
-601 GSPSIGGFFGGYGA
+601 
-615 GASRGDPADMPYPFG
+615 
-630 RGNLSA
+630 
-636 KPAGR
+636 KPAGKR
-641 HIRPMFLP
+641 AVQHKQP
-649 VSNRHQPLTENT
+649 VTMRN
-661 VQGAAKPVQA
+661 KPDGMGH
-671 TGKAPLPAPQAR
+671 TGKA
-683 PAAADAAKP
+683 
-692 AVSGSPVR
+692 
-700 KTDMPQHE
+700 
-708 RPTVT
+708 
-713 AQTKPERQ
+713 
-721 AAPQTE
+721 
-727 AAKQP
+727 
-732 VHAENRRTDTASR
+732 
-745 PAVRQDTDGKPVMPM
+745 
-760 QENHAAR
+760 
-767 EQAKPAVSRPAVQD
+767 
-781 TVQKRVPVKGGVR
+781 
-794 RSKRKYAASPKNRGE
+794 
-809 RDSGT
+809 
-814 GGKKDGGRS
+814 GGKQNGGGGR
-823 K
+823 

>member
-25 AVLLFLA
+25 AVLLFLV

-108 GYLVQEAYGL
+108 GYLVQEAYSL
-118 DFISDAADE
+118 NFISDAADE

-140 SGLSADGFYAG
+140 SGVSADGFYAG

-217 SVGAKIVLPD
+217 SVGTKIVLPD

-244 SIQVKQPWLLL
+244 SIQVRQPWLLL

-334 MIFSQVLFIIYAMFL
+334 VIFSQVLFIIYAMFL

-440 GRYIMHRPRMFLH
+440 GRYIMHRPQMFLH

-467 RASRTNTSSTQ
+467 RASRTNTSSSQ
-478 SSRAGST
+478 SSRAGGT
-485 GTSGTGSGGSRPNN
+485 GTSGTGSGGSRPNSSA
-499 GTGTGGTG
+499 GTGSTG
-507 GSRPGGSPAGGT
+507 GSRPGGSPAGVT

-543 SVAVVGLPDIHAG
+543 DAVVFGLPGGRSGVDAG
-556 NSPSGGASGNPSGGT
+556 GVSASSGGASGNPFGGT

-582 SGTAPGNP
+582 SSTAPGKP
-590 AVSVSCVAFAG
+590 AVSVSSGAFAG
-601 GSPSIGGFFGGYGA
+601 GSPSSGGFSGGNGA

-683 PAAADAAKP
+683 PAAADAAKTT
-692 AVSGSPVR
+692 ASGSPVR
-700 KTDMPQHE
+700 KADMPRHE

-713 AQTKPERQ
+713 AQEKPVPQ
-721 AAPQTE
+721 PAAET
-727 AAKQP
+727 AKQP

-745 PAVRQDTDGKPVMPM
+745 PAVRQDTAEKPVV
-760 QENHAAR
+760 
-767 EQAKPAVSRPAVQD
+767 QAKPEAARPVVQD

-794 RSKRKYAASPKNRGE
+794 RSKRKYAAFPKNRGE
-809 RDSGT
+809 RDSGI

>member
-1 MTHRKVNTALFKKTA
+1 MTYGRYNFRQIKRTA
-16 VTGVCILVI
+16 VALLMITAI
-25 AVLLFLA
+25 AVLLFTA

-39 VGLVDDSVD
+39 VGLVDDTVD

-56 PLENYQLDFYVDNS
+56 PLENYQLDFYVDNG
-70 WGWLPWNWVDGIGK
+70 WDWLPWNWIDGIGK

-140 SGLSADGFYAG
+140 SGLSSDGFYAG

-166 TGLIKRETTKAVR
+166 TGIIKRETTKAVR

-217 SVGAKIVLPD
+217 SVGTKIVLSD

-263 AIGEERIESILSAS
+263 AIGTDRIESLLSAS
-277 PSENNGED
+277 PSGNNGED

-304 TKAVS
+304 TKTVN

-395 LYRIA
+395 LYRISS
-400 DGYPFFIIA
+400 GYPFFIIA

-440 GRYIMHRPRMFLH
+440 GRYILHRPRMFLH
-453 HQLHRLNRTMRTAG
+453 HQLHRLNRTMR
-467 RASRTNTSSTQ
+467 
-478 SSRAGST
+478 
-485 GTSGTGSGGSRPNN
+485 
-499 GTGTGGTG
+499 
-507 GSRPGGSPAGGT
+507 
-519 GGNIPVGNMAGQGV
+519 
-533 PVPGGRSVMP
+533 
-543 SVAVVGLPDIHAG
+543 
-556 NSPSGGASGNPSGGT
+556 
-571 HSTPQDTHGIT
+571 
-582 SGTAPGNP
+582 
-590 AVSVSCVAFAG
+590 
-601 GSPSIGGFFGGYGA
+601 
-615 GASRGDPADMPYPFG
+615 
-630 RGNLSA
+630 
-636 KPAGR
+636 
-641 HIRPMFLP
+641 
-649 VSNRHQPLTENT
+649 
-661 VQGAAKPVQA
+661 AA
-671 TGKAPLPAPQAR
+671 
-683 PAAADAAKP
+683 
-692 AVSGSPVR
+692 
-700 KTDMPQHE
+700 
-708 RPTVT
+708 
-713 AQTKPERQ
+713 
-721 AAPQTE
+721 
-727 AAKQP
+727 
-732 VHAENRRTDTASR
+732 TASR
-745 PAVRQDTDGKPVMPM
+745 PNDSGSAQNSRSSSAAGGAYRYRSNRPNGGSSGASQAGAVHGLPEAPVRGLPSGGSGSGSGAPPQGGNPPSHDGRYDAPAAVLPTQSDKTNAETAKVSSTARRRPATASAQDEAKHSAVPQAHERPVIATSAPKAGNTQGIKSNQQPAPVGRGRPAAVDAAGMAQASGGAARKPAAQPHERPAVAQTDTGERMKQPNRQNVIAAKKPVQTESRRPDAVDRPAVMQNAADKPVMSR
-760 QENHAAR
+760 QV
-767 EQAKPAVSRPAVQD
+767 KSTTAVQGKQD
-781 TVQKRVPVKGGVR
+781 TVRPVVKTTAPKEPEMKNQVSKPADKCAVQHKQPVTMRNKPDGMGNTGKQNGG
-794 RSKRKYAASPKNRGE
+794 
-809 RDSGT
+809 
-814 GGKKDGGRS
+814 GGR
-823 K
+823 

>member
-1 MTHRKVNTALFKKTA
+1 MTYGRYNFRQIKRTA
-16 VTGVCILVI
+16 VALLMITAI
-25 AVLLFLA
+25 AVLLFTA

-56 PLENYQLDFYVDNS
+56 PLENYQLDFYVDNG
-70 WGWLPWNWVDGIGK
+70 WDWLPWNWIDGIGK

-140 SGLSADGFYAG
+140 SGLSSDGFYAG

-166 TGLIKRETTKAVR
+166 VGLIKRETTKAVR
-179 AVMNMVLIFVLSGA
+179 AVMNMVMIFVLSGA

-217 SVGAKIVLPD
+217 SVGTKIVLPD
-227 ADSSGGDSVSLI
+227 AENSGADSVDLI

-263 AIGEERIESILSAS
+263 AVGEERIDNILSAS

-304 TKAVS
+304 TKTVN

-349 PVSFVLSMV
+349 PVSFVLSMA

-400 DGYPFFIIA
+400 SGYPFFIIA

-422 LGDLLSMFSLH
+422 LGDLLSIFSLH

-453 HQLHRLNRTMRTAG
+453 HQLHRLNRTMR
-467 RASRTNTSSTQ
+467 
-478 SSRAGST
+478 
-485 GTSGTGSGGSRPNN
+485 
-499 GTGTGGTG
+499 
-507 GSRPGGSPAGGT
+507 
-519 GGNIPVGNMAGQGV
+519 
-533 PVPGGRSVMP
+533 
-543 SVAVVGLPDIHAG
+543 
-556 NSPSGGASGNPSGGT
+556 
-571 HSTPQDTHGIT
+571 
-582 SGTAPGNP
+582 
-590 AVSVSCVAFAG
+590 
-601 GSPSIGGFFGGYGA
+601 
-615 GASRGDPADMPYPFG
+615 
-630 RGNLSA
+630 
-636 KPAGR
+636 
-641 HIRPMFLP
+641 
-649 VSNRHQPLTENT
+649 
-661 VQGAAKPVQA
+661 AA
-671 TGKAPLPAPQAR
+671 
-683 PAAADAAKP
+683 
-692 AVSGSPVR
+692 
-700 KTDMPQHE
+700 
-708 RPTVT
+708 
-713 AQTKPERQ
+713 
-721 AAPQTE
+721 
-727 AAKQP
+727 
-732 VHAENRRTDTASR
+732 TASR
-745 PAVRQDTDGKPVMPM
+745 PNDGGSAQKGEHTGTAVTGRTVEAAGHHSRVLYTVYRKHLQRRLRLVGYPIQRAMRIKPFRLMQRTADRMPLRFICLAQRGKYP
-760 QENHAAR
+760 
-767 EQAKPAVSRPAVQD
+767 D
-781 TVQKRVPVKGGVR
+781 
-794 RSKRKYAASPKNRGE
+794 SPKRICRG
-809 RDSGT
+809 RQQIRIVQRRTVRT
-814 GGKKDGGRS
+814 GRQKAMRARWQSRFLTTMIFRIGKI
-823 K
+823 

>member
-1 MTHRKVNTALFKKTA
+1 MTYKQVNTVMFKKTA
-16 VTGVCILVI
+16 VTGACILVI

-32 FCPSAGA
+32 FCSSAGA
-39 VGLVDDSVD
+39 VGLVDDTVD

-56 PLENYQLDFYVDNS
+56 PLENYQLDFYVDNG
-70 WGWLPWNWVDGIGK
+70 WDWLPWNWIDGIGK

-140 SGLSADGFYAG
+140 SGLSSDGFYAG

-166 TGLIKRETTKAVR
+166 VGLIKRETTKAVR

-217 SVGAKIVLPD
+217 SVGTKIVLPD
-227 ADSSGGDSVSLI
+227 VENSGGDSVALI

-263 AIGEERIESILSAS
+263 TIGADRIESLLSAS
-277 PSENNGED
+277 PSGNNGED

-304 TKAVS
+304 TKTVN

-395 LYRIA
+395 LYRISS
-400 DGYPFFIIA
+400 GYPFFIIA

-453 HQLHRLNRTMRTAG
+453 HQLHRLNRTMRA
-467 RASRTNTSSTQ
+467 A
-478 SSRAGST
+478 AA
-485 GTSGTGSGGSRPNN
+485 SRPNN
-499 GTGTGGTG
+499 GGTQSNYSGNSTGAAGGAYRYRSNRPNSGSSGASQAGAVHGLPEAPVRGLPSG
-507 GSRPGGSPAGGT
+507 GSGSGVGAPPQGSDPPSRDGRYDAPAAVLPTQGDKLNAETAKVSSTAHSRPATAAAQEETKHPAVPQAHER
-519 GGNIPVGNMAGQGV
+519 PVIAASAPKEGKVQSVTPKQQPAPAGQGWPAAV
-533 PVPGGRSVMP
+533 D
-543 SVAVVGLPDIHAG
+543 VAGMAQAP
-556 NSPSGGASGNPSGGT
+556 
-571 HSTPQDTHGIT
+571 
-582 SGTAPGNP
+582 SGTARKPATQPYERP
-590 AVSVSCVAFAG
+590 AV
-601 GSPSIGGFFGGYGA
+601 
-615 GASRGDPADMPYPFG
+615 
-630 RGNLSA
+630 
-636 KPAGR
+636 
-641 HIRPMFLP
+641 
-649 VSNRHQPLTENT
+649 
-661 VQGAAKPVQA
+661 
-671 TGKAPLPAPQAR
+671 
-683 PAAADAAKP
+683 
-692 AVSGSPVR
+692 
-700 KTDMPQHE
+700 
-708 RPTVT
+708 
-713 AQTKPERQ
+713 AQTDTGERMKQ
-721 AAPQTE
+721 PDRQNVTV
-727 AAKQP
+727 AKQT
-732 VHAENRRTDTASR
+732 VHAENRRPDAVNRPAAMQNTADKPITSSTAAVQGKQDTAR
-745 PAVRQDTDGKPVMPM
+745 PTVKTVAPKEPEMKNQVS
-760 QENHAAR
+760 
-767 EQAKPAVSRPAVQD
+767 KPAGKRAVQHK
-781 TVQKRVPVKGGVR
+781 QPVTMRNKPDGMGH
-794 RSKRKYAASPKNRGE
+794 
-809 RDSGT
+809 T
-814 GGKKDGGRS
+814 GKAGGRQNGGNS